1 MKLLSEIM
9 SKPSKTQYL
18 ESCRAR
24 YPSRNRGG
32 KSRMIDEVSDTMGWD
47 RKHTIKALNGK
58 VHLGS
63 NANKR
68 GRKSTYIQEVKD
80 IIVSIWKMSEQPC
93 GKRLKTTLPLWLSSY
108 EKHHG
113 KLTKVT
119 RKNILQCSP
128 RQLDRITRPHRIEN
142 HGRHWRKTGRN
153 SHRLKQSIPIR
164 CGPWE
169 VDQPG
174 WMECDTVAHG
184 GGSSSG
190 LFLNTVTMTDIH
202 TGWTELQ
209 AMLGMTGGA
218 LCQSVRIIEERLP
231 FELLGF
237 DSDNGSEF
245 LNATL
250 ESYLLTR
257 ERKINWTRSRAYKK
271 NDQAHVEQK
280 NFTHVR
286 QLLGYERYEDLEL
299 KEMVNSLFVKAWLP
313 LRNHFTPVMKLIK
326 KERIGGKVK
335 KTYDE
340 PKSPCDRILECP
352 KATKETKQKLRDER
366 DGLDPIE
373 LSKEIEKRLKEIFAI
388 VEKQQA
394 IREEE
399 AQWERENGLSDEE
412 EEVGTNEIFNSITSP
427 VANAPCDSKELK
439 ISRKLAKTN

>member
-9 SKPSKTQYL
+9 SKPSRIQYL

-58 VHLGS
+58 VHLGTR
-63 NANKR
+63 ANKR
-68 GRKSTYIQEVKD
+68 GRKPTYTQEVKD

-93 GKRLKTTLPLWLSSY
+93 GKRLKTTLPLWLASF
-108 EKHHG
+108 EKHHE
-113 KLTKVT
+113 KLTSTT
-119 RKNILQCSP
+119 RKKILHCSP
-128 RQLDRITRPHRIEN
+128 RQLDRITRPHRFEN
-142 HGRHWRKTGRN
+142 QGRHWRKTGRH

-174 WMECDTVAHG
+174 WMECDTVAQG

-190 LFLNTVTMTDIH
+190 LFLHTLTMTDIH

-209 AMLGMTGGA
+209 ALLGMTGGA

-286 QLLGYERYEDLEL
+286 QLLGYARYEDLEL

-335 KTYDE
+335 KTYDDS
-340 PKSPCDRILECP
+340 KSPCDRILECP
-352 KATKETKQKLRDER
+352 KATKKTKQKLRAER
-366 DGLDPIE
+366 ARLDPIE
-373 LSKEIEKRLKEIFAI
+373 LSKEIEKRLKEIFEI
-388 VEKQQA
+388 VEKQEGVRA
-394 IREEE
+394 EE
-399 AQWERENGLSDEE
+399 AQWERENGFSEE
-412 EEVGTNEIFNSITSP
+412 DGDVAATEIFNSITSP
-427 VANAPCDSKELK
+427 VATAPCDSIALK